1 MECKVGPRLPSEAL
15 DQGDGHGVMGPV
27 VGVVH
32 EAVAVV
38 VNAPSWLS
46 CPYRN
51 LWVALSCTP
60 FVVLVVEAVVEVVR
74 IAYLNLS
81 LLAFAVLPLAAHA
94 AASAGGSCWPPHKV
108 AISQCQLQK
117 CHNGHSA
124 KKHLADAVRFKS
136 INSRTTV
143 CLIFGHR
150 SLIPHLTI
158 FVLFLMVKLTLL
170 PKKGTRSLC
179 RGVSWMKRRGQ

>member
-1 MECKVGPRLPSEAL
+1 
-15 DQGDGHGVMGPV
+15 MGPV

-124 KKHLADAVRFKS
+124 KKHLEGLDS
-136 INSRTTV
+136 IIIKNFV
-143 CLIFGHR
+143 KIYLISQILQLRLTGH
-150 SLIPHLTI
+150 
-158 FVLFLMVKLTLL
+158 
-170 PKKGTRSLC
+170 TR
-179 RGVSWMKRRGQ
+179 RRGQ